1 MALDHIDDASEVM
14 NDAYRTDEDII
25 DDSDFINKYN
35 QAVSDTNC
43 TIHALVLAN
52 IVDQVL
58 REYGEAFD
66 IGYDLTNMSNMMIT
80 NVNATNSNSTT
91 ASPLSSSQEN
101 PTNMNQDSYMVDN
114 NITNNGSNNN
124 NNKSPSF
131 KPVNLEDYQSAQ
143 RLSEFVYLI
152 FKNRPPLNQTLAY
165 LNTTNKSSCNSNIS
179 NDMTSKL
186 DRFFIDLRNSEAI
199 KNHPKN

>member
-1 MALDHIDDASEVM
+1 MSSASFIMYSNLSVYAHNFVPNDSATFLTRVYRTEVELSLSKDNFPRNVTMALDHIDDASEVM

-66 IGYDLTNMSNMMIT
+66 IDYDLTNMSNMT
-80 NVNATNSNSTT
+80 VSVNATNSTT
-91 ASPLSSSQEN
+91 TSSHN
-101 PTNMNQDSYMVDN
+101 PRGK
-114 NITNNGSNNN
+114 I
-124 NNKSPSF
+124 
-131 KPVNLEDYQSAQ
+131 L
-143 RLSEFVYLI
+143 
-152 FKNRPPLNQTLAY
+152 
-165 LNTTNKSSCNSNIS
+165 
-179 NDMTSKL
+179 
-186 DRFFIDLRNSEAI
+186 
-199 KNHPKN
+199 

>member
-1 MALDHIDDASEVM
+1 MSSASFIMYSNLSVYAHNFVPNDSATFLTRVYRTEVELSLSKDNFPRNVTMALDHIDDASEVM

-66 IGYDLTNMSNMMIT
+66 IGY
-80 NVNATNSNSTT
+80 
-91 ASPLSSSQEN
+91 
-101 PTNMNQDSYMVDN
+101 
-114 NITNNGSNNN
+114 
-124 NNKSPSF
+124 
-131 KPVNLEDYQSAQ
+131 
-143 RLSEFVYLI
+143 
-152 FKNRPPLNQTLAY
+152 
-165 LNTTNKSSCNSNIS
+165 
-179 NDMTSKL
+179 
-186 DRFFIDLRNSEAI
+186 
-199 KNHPKN
+199 

>member
-1 MALDHIDDASEVM
+1 MALNHIDDASEVM
-14 NDAYRTDEDII
+14 NDTYRTDEDII

-35 QAVSDTNC
+35 QAVSETNC

-66 IGYDLTNMSNMMIT
+66 IGYDLTNMSNMMMT

-101 PTNMNQDSYMVDN
+101 PTNMNQDSDMVDN

-124 NNKSPSF
+124 NNKSHSF

-143 RLSEFVYLI
+143 KLSEFVYLI
-152 FKNRPPLNQTLAY
+152 F
-165 LNTTNKSSCNSNIS
+165 NT
-179 NDMTSKL
+179 
-186 DRFFIDLRNSEAI
+186 
-199 KNHPKN
+199 